1 MFKELIKS
9 NQLTQAKIATS
20 LNCNQTLVSKW
31 CRGICEPS
39 INAIIDIHEKFNIP
53 IEEIVLSFKKERA
66 NESNKNWT
74 LYYYRS

>member
-1 MFKELIKS
+1 MFKNLLKKYL
-9 NQLTQAKIATS
+9 LTQTKIAIV

-39 INAIIDIHEKFNIP
+39 INAIINMHEHFNIP

-66 NESNKNWT
+66 NGK
-74 LYYYRS
+74 